1 VKTEKTLAEILVLIV
16 ILATLAQ
23 MQSLTLFVQALEP
36 SESHAASAMWIEPS
50 MVELDPALISI
61 GYKFNVTAWANS
73 SLECK
78 GWQFWMYYVND
89 YINAT
94 RVGYTAGDKS
104 EFLQDLITLGIA
116 PSFKVDFNATHNR
129 LDFGEA
135 WLMGDF
141 RQPGYGSLCWIEFEV
156 INLPPGSTA
165 VDILLNINE
174 AYALTGP
181 PQTYLLYGD
190 GSKRPLN
197 VYNGLVQFIGAEPDN
212 SPPLITVLSPTNDTY
227 ITTSIQL
234 SFTVNE
240 TTSWIGYSLDGGANV
255 TIAGDT
261 MLLGVPYG
269 SHHIVVYANDT
280 SGNMGASQTVYFTN
294 IVPTT
299 KSTDLNSDGF
309 TGIDDIVM
317 AGEYFGS
324 YPGHPRW
331 DPKADIDNDGI
342 VTIMD
347 IVLVALDFGT
357 AWP

>member
-1 VKTEKTLAEILVLIV
+1 VKSEKTLVELLVFITIFAAMTPMLNLIPF
-16 ILATLAQ
+16 AH
-23 MQSLTLFVQALEP
+23 ALEP
-36 SESHAASAMWIEPS
+36 TEPQNANAMWIEPS
-50 MVELDPALISI
+50 TVELDPAMISV
-61 GYKFNVTAWANS
+61 GYRFNVTMWANS

-78 GWQFWMYYVND
+78 GWQFWMYYANA
-89 YINAT
+89 YLNAT
-94 RVGYTAGDKS
+94 NTGYTAGTQS
-104 EFLQDLITLGIA
+104 EFMQGLTTLGIA

-156 INLPPGSTA
+156 VSLPPASTA
-165 VDILLNINE
+165 VDIPLDINE
-174 AYALTGP
+174 AYALTDP

-190 GSKRPLN
+190 GGKRPLG

-255 TIAGDT
+255 TIVGDI

-280 SGNMGASQTVYFTN
+280 SGNMGASQVVYFTN
-294 IVPTT
+294 IEPTT

-309 TGIDDIVM
+309 TGIDDLIV
-317 AGEYFGS
+317 AAELFGS

-342 VTIMD
+342 VTIVD
-347 IVLVALDFGT
+347 VVLIAGDFGT

>member
-1 VKTEKTLAEILVLIV
+1 
-16 ILATLAQ
+16 
-23 MQSLTLFVQALEP
+23 
-36 SESHAASAMWIEPS
+36 
-50 MVELDPALISI
+50 
-61 GYKFNVTAWANS
+61 
-73 SLECK
+73 
-78 GWQFWMYYVND
+78 
-89 YINAT
+89 
-94 RVGYTAGDKS
+94 
-104 EFLQDLITLGIA
+104 
-116 PSFKVDFNATHNR
+116 
-129 LDFGEA
+129 
-135 WLMGDF
+135 
-141 RQPGYGSLCWIEFEV
+141 
-156 INLPPGSTA
+156 
-165 VDILLNINE
+165 
-174 AYALTGP
+174 
-181 PQTYLLYGD
+181 
-190 GSKRPLN
+190 
-197 VYNGLVQFIGAEPDN
+197 
-212 SPPLITVLSPTNDTY
+212 
-227 ITTSIQL
+227 
-234 SFTVNE
+234 VNE